1 MEIILYGLFF
11 LTGYLFYAAIF
22 ATMGTFFTSEQEA
35 QQSSGIISIIA
46 VLPIAFASYFIT
58 NPGSS
63 FTIACSYFPPL
74 TPFMMIIRLGTE
86 SVERNEI
93 FLTTVL
99 MVFSCWFL
107 LKIAGR
113 IFRTAIL
120 LYGKKITIKEVLIWI
135 QN

>member
-1 MEIILYGLFF
+1 
-11 LTGYLFYAAIF
+11 
-22 ATMGTFFTSEQEA
+22 
-35 QQSSGIISIIA
+35 
-46 VLPIAFASYFIT
+46 
-58 NPGSS
+58 
-63 FTIACSYFPPL
+63 
-74 TPFMMIIRLGTE
+74 MMIIRLGTE
-86 SVERNEI
+86 SVDGNEI

-99 MVFSCWFL
+99 MIFSCWFL